1 MKTRFFEESAVEL
14 TDLFAELA
22 EPGYFAVI
30 PSFKIPAAKV
40 KFNGEDIE
48 TPELE
53 TPETKLHCIHNKDCK
68 HYLLFD
74 NCLFNMPIAPFKNDK
89 EICFKNS
96 FLKKYLKKVFLPAFL
111 KAVNLNPEFKI
122 KCDILSKVEVFGT
135 SEESDE
141 GQLDWFKEPKHKI
154 AMIKNCSDWW
164 WLSDYIKSYDE
175 DDLASSAYFALVYN
189 YGYASYYNASYTN
202 AYVRPRFVIERK
214 A

>member
-1 MKTRFFEESAVEL
+1 MKTRFFEESAVDL

-22 EPGYFAVI
+22 EPGYFVII
-30 PSFKIPAAKV
+30 PSFTIPASKV
-40 KFNGEDIE
+40 KFNGEEVE
-48 TPELE
+48 TPEFE
-53 TPETKLHCIHNKDCK
+53 TLETKLHCIHNKDGK

-74 NCLFNMPIAPFKNDK
+74 NCLFNMAIAPFKEGK

-96 FLKKYLKKVFLPAFL
+96 FLKKYLKKVFLPAFI
-111 KAVNLNPEFKI
+111 KAVNLKTENKI
-122 KCDILSKVEVFGT
+122 KCDILSKVEVFGA

-154 AMIKNCSDWW
+154 AMYRDYSDWW
-164 WLSDYIKSYDE
+164 WLSDCVDKDE
-175 DDLASSAYFALVYN
+175 VASSAYFACVDSS
-189 YGYASYYNASYTN
+189 GYAGFSGASGTS